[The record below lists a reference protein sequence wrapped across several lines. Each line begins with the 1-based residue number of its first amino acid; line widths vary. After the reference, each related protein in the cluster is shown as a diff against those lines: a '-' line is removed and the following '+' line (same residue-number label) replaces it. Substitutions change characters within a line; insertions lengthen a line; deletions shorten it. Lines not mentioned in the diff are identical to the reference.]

1 MKRLAMLVALV
12 ALVAPL
18 LVSCGD
24 KETPEQRLA
33 RLRSRHEIFPA
44 GVATIPD
51 ADGAPSVVV
60 DVQVA
65 NQGTEPLSMLTV
77 LATVRGA
84 DGVDRAVQ
92 RITLDL
98 EGVRP
103 GVGERRTAIIHGVG
117 LAEDDEVFIEI
128 EANLSDDDL
137 HSLPEWSEVAGAG

>member
-98 EGVRP
+98 EGGRP
-103 GVGERRTAIIHGVG
+103 GVGGRRTAIIHGVG

>member
-1 MKRLAMLVALV
+1 MRRIAALVALV
-12 ALVAPL
+12 ALIAPVL
-18 LVSCGD
+18 TSCGD

-44 GVATIPD
+44 GIASLTD
-51 ADGAPSVVV
+51 ADGNPTVVV

-65 NQGTEPLSMLTV
+65 NQGTEPLSQLTV

-84 DGVDRAVQ
+84 DGTDKIVKRV
-92 RITLDL
+92 TLDL

-103 GVGERRTAIIHGVG
+103 GVGERRTAMIPGIG

-128 EANLSDDDL
+128 EANLPPDVL
-137 HSLPEWSEVAGAG
+137 RSLPEWSDVAGTS